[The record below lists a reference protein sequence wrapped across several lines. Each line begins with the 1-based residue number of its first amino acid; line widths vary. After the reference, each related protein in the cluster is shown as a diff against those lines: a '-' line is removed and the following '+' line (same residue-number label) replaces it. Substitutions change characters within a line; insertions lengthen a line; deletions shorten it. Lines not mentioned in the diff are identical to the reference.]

1 MCMRTPRMPT
11 PQLPPERQ
19 AARTVSRSDIGEDV
33 GARVRD
39 RIRAGSNTI
48 LTSGSGVMQ
57 PGTTEKK
64 TLLGA

>member
-1 MCMRTPRMPT
+1 
-11 PQLPPERQ
+11 
-19 AARTVSRSDIGEDV
+19 VSRSDIGEDV